1 MKERQVEGGRERRR
15 EEGRNGGREGGKDRK
30 KKKGMRV
37 SQGGQW
43 FLKFLITEK
52 RIQFDQ
58 HALFSGIFDIPSSNL
73 PNTFQ

>member
-15 EEGRNGGREGGKDRK
+15 EEGRNGGREGDKDR

-37 SQGGQW
+37 IQGGQW
-43 FLKFLITEK
+43 FLKFLIAEK

-58 HALFSGIFDIPSSNL
+58 HALFSDIFDIPSSNL
-73 PNTFQ
+73 PYTFQ